1 MVISSQIEYHTT
13 PTSHVLQKTYVH
25 ILMRSH
31 YIKWTLIFLILRP
44 RRGCVT
50 KLSLNHEKQFA
61 HHGGKAHYQYVH
73 ENQHR
78 WAHGYHA
85 EVLFCSR

>member
-1 MVISSQIEYHTT
+1 M
-13 PTSHVLQKTYVH
+13 
-25 ILMRSH
+25 
-31 YIKWTLIFLILRP
+31 
-44 RRGCVT
+44 T

-85 EVLFCSR
+85 EVAFLLKVTPKGEMT